1 MLQKIIAQ
9 ILYFFIRLLHFS
21 YRYEWVDVENKQK
34 AILSNEKGVYVYA
47 VWHQNFIGSTFVHI
61 GQKFTM
67 IVSGSKDGEL
77 VATAC
82 KKMGYS
88 PVRGSSTRGGKEAM
102 FEMVKKIKSGLP
114 GAITVDG
121 PKGPV
126 HVVKPGIVEI
136 ARLAKCPILPLSSYP
151 VNYWSFEKSWD
162 KFRVPKPFTKIY
174 LVLGEPIFVPE
185 NISEEDF
192 EQVRIEIAN
201 AINKGEEKAKSKIA
215 FTKPA

>member
-1 MLQKIIAQ
+1 
-9 ILYFFIRLLHFS
+9 
-21 YRYEWVDVENKQK
+21 
-34 AILSNEKGVYVYA
+34 
-47 VWHQNFIGSTFVHI
+47 
-61 GQKFTM
+61 M
-67 IVSGSKDGEL
+67 IVSGSKDGQL

-82 KKMGYS
+82 QKMGFS

-162 KFRVPKPFTKIY
+162 KFRVPKPFSKIF
-174 LVLGEPIFVPE
+174 LVLGEPIYVPE
-185 NISEEDF
+185 NISETEF
-192 EQVRIEIAN
+192 EKIRIDVAN
-201 AINKGEEKAKSKIA
+201 AINLGEEKAKSRL
-215 FTKPA
+215 

>member
-9 ILYFFIRLLHFS
+9 FLYFFIRLMHAT
-21 YRYEWVDVENKQK
+21 YRYEWIDTENKNK
-34 AILSNEKGVYVYA
+34 AIASNERGVYVYA

-102 FEMVKKIKSGLP
+102 FELVKKIKSGLP
-114 GAITVDG
+114 AAITVDG

-136 ARLAKCPILPLSSYP
+136 ARLAKCPVLPLSSYP

-174 LVLGEPIFVPE
+174 LVLGEPIFVDE
-185 NISEEDF
+185 NISTDEF
-192 EQVRIEIAN
+192 EQKRIDIAN
-201 AINKGEEKAKSKIA
+201 AINLGEEKAKFLIKIS
-215 FTKPA
+215 

>member
-9 ILYFFIRLLHFS
+9 LLYSVIRLLHFS
-21 YRYEWVDVENKQK
+21 YRYEWIDQKNKDQ
-34 AILSNEKGVYVYA
+34 AVASNEKGVYVYA

-102 FEMVKKIKSGLP
+102 FEMVKKIKNGFP

-151 VNYWSFEKSWD
+151 VKYWSFEKSWD

-174 LVLGEPIFVPE
+174 LVVGEPIFVPE
-185 NISEEDF
+185 NISETEF
-192 EQVRIEIAN
+192 EKIRVDIAN
-201 AINKGEEKAKSKIA
+201 AINLGEDKAKSYL
-215 FTKPA
+215 

>member
-1 MLQKIIAQ
+1 MFQKILAQ
-9 ILYFFIRLLHFS
+9 FLYFIIRILHFS
-21 YRYEWVDVENKQK
+21 YRYVWVDLDNKTK
-34 AILSNEKGVYVYA
+34 AITSNSKGVYIYA

-88 PVRGSSTRGGKEAM
+88 PVRGSSTRGGKQAM
-102 FEMVKKIKSGLP
+102 FEMVKKINSGIP

-151 VNYWSFEKSWD
+151 TSYWSFEKSWD
-162 KFRVPKPFTKIY
+162 KFRVPKPFSKIY
-174 LVLGEPIFVPE
+174 LVLGEPIFVQE
-185 NISEEDF
+185 EISETEFEKIRED
-192 EQVRIEIAN
+192 IAN
-201 AINKGEEKAKSKIA
+201 AINRGEEKAKSM
-215 FTKPA
+215 T

>member
-1 MLQKIIAQ
+1 MIQKIIAQ
-9 ILYFFIRLLHFS
+9 LLYFIIRLLHFS
-21 YRYEWVDVENKQK
+21 YRYEWIDVQNKEK
-34 AILSNEKGVYVYA
+34 AVKSNEKGVYVYA

-61 GQKFTM
+61 GQKYTM

-102 FEMVKKIKSGLP
+102 FEMVKKIKSGIP

-185 NISEEDF
+185 EITEEQF
-192 EQVRIEIAN
+192 EQIRLEIAN
-201 AINKGEEKAKSKIA
+201 AINRGEEKAKSK
-215 FTKPA
+215 T